1 MELCPSPLK
10 IPAQKDKSK
19 ESQEQITEEKSL
31 SLSQNQIEDCYEDE
45 ITEIQ
50 VKE

>member
-10 IPAQKDKSK
+10 ITAQKDRSK
-19 ESQEQITEEKSL
+19 ESQEQIIEEKSL

-45 ITEIQ
+45 ETE
-50 VKE
+50 V